1 MSWSALRGT
10 LRVCPRHYRTRGYV
24 GAQLWRACSP
34 GQHFD
39 LVSETDV
46 RHAREHVAAEIAPL
60 LRELIVRA
68 EEALARD
75 EQNARSLRTKVGAPW
90 PRHTLTGQATEV
102 LSELDTPSKPKTSPS
117 ILDTTTPGSSVASM
131 VAQAELDEHRRQ
143 LAELQQERKRLA
155 DRVAALER
163 RDGAIPASSTK
174 PAQETPPK

>member
-1 MSWSALRGT
+1 M
-10 LRVCPRHYRTRGYV
+10 
-24 GAQLWRACSP
+24 
-34 GQHFD
+34 
-39 LVSETDV
+39 

-102 LSELDTPSKPKTSPS
+102 LSDLDTPSKPKTSPS